1 MPTLLIHIMNED
13 PVMGEVEELPA
24 AADLLVTIKNPRRR
38 DGKDLPY
45 LEQNVT
51 QVIWPMSRINY
62 IEVIP
67 GSEEEEIISFV
78 RE

>member
-1 MPTLLIHIMNED
+1 MPTLLIHITNEE
-13 PVMGEVEELPA
+13 PVMGEVDELPA
-24 AADLLVTIKNPRRR
+24 ATDLLVVLKNPRKR

-51 QVIWPMSRINY
+51 QVIWPMNRINY
-62 IEVIP
+62 IEIIP
-67 GSEEEEIISFV
+67 GAEEEDIVSFV

>member
-1 MPTLLIHIMNED
+1 MPKLLIHISNEE
-13 PVMGEVEELPA
+13 PVMGEVEEMPSLS
-24 AADLLVTIKNPRRR
+24 DLLVIVKNPRKR

-67 GSEEEEIISFV
+67 GMEEEEIISFV

>member
-1 MPTLLIHIMNED
+1 MPTLLIHITNEE
-13 PVMGEVEELPA
+13 PVMGEVEELPSVT
-24 AADLLVTIKNPRRR
+24 DISVLLKNPRKR

-62 IEVIP
+62 IEIIP
-67 GSEEEEIISFV
+67 GAEEEDIVSFV

>member
-13 PVMGEVEELPA
+13 PVMGEVDEIPA
-24 AADLLVTIKNPRRR
+24 PTDSLVSLKNPRRR

-45 LEQNVT
+45 LELNVT
-51 QVIWPMSRINY
+51 QVMWPMSRIHY

-67 GSEEEEIISFV
+67 GVEEEDIVSFV

>member
-1 MPTLLIHIMNED
+1 MPTLLLHISNEE
-13 PVMGEVEELPA
+13 PVLGEVEEMPSVT
-24 AADLLVTIKNPRRR
+24 DILVIVKNPRKR

-67 GSEEEEIISFV
+67 GMEEEEIISFV